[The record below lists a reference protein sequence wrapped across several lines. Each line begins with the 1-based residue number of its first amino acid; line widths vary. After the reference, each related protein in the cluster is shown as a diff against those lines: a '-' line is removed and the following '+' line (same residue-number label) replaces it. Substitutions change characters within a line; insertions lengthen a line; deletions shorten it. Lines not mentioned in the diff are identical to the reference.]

1 MEHCESSLIHPM
13 PTPTPAPLRPFLPF
27 LSKLVADK
35 GTSIDQGGPFGAHHL
50 ALDIFR
56 PLHAAPR
63 APVILFLHGGAWIMG
78 NRAEYYFVGTV
89 LAARGFTTIIPDYRK
104 FPKVRFPAFVED
116 AAAAYRWTAEAFAGA
131 GQNRPII
138 VMGHSAGAHSAALL
152 ALDQRY
158 LAGSPAPAALIGF
171 SGPYAMDAKTQL
183 AKRSIFVGATPADLR
198 PVHFARPDAPPALLV
213 HGKLDMIVRPRS
225 CGRAMPCIW
234 RRPCLRLAAR
244 WKQCWCPAW
253 RIWACCWPWPGPC
266 AGARRC
272 WPGCWGFWKSCTKS
286 PRPALPAPARM
297 LCTAETALAPPRA
310 TLP

>member
-1 MEHCESSLIHPM
+1 M
-13 PTPTPAPLRPFLPF
+13 RPFLPF

-35 GTSIDQGGPFGAHHL
+35 GTSIEQGVAFGAHQL

-116 AAAAYRWTAEAFAGA
+116 AAAAYRWTAGTFAGD

-183 AKRSIFVGATPADLR
+183 ATRSIFAGATPADVR
-198 PVHFARPDAPPALLV
+198 PAHFARPDAPPALLV
-213 HGKLDMIVRPRS
+213 HGKLDMIVRPGNTAQLAQALLEAGSAVETMLVPGMAHLGVLLALARPLRW
-225 CGRAMPCIW
+225 RAPV
-234 RRPCLRLAAR
+234 LARVLAFLEGIC
-244 WKQCWCPAW
+244 Q
-253 RIWACCWPWPGPC
+253 
-266 AGARRC
+266 
-272 WPGCWGFWKSCTKS
+272 S
-286 PRPALPAPARM
+286 PHPALPAPGGM
-297 LCTAETALAPPRA
+297 LCTPELALAPPRA
-310 TLP
+310 TPPRV